1 MHQTL
6 PFSTF
11 FFSPIAQMKIYF
23 FCKTIPIHSE
33 YARTKLHIGKTNPES
48 LEEIHLSA
56 KKRQQKV
63 FFCLLFAYFCSHVT
77 QKFTPPT
84 LFLLLEHMAD
94 FGLRLYNYLFLFDL
108 NKNISKTLTEVNICL
123 KPFGKH

>member
-1 MHQTL
+1 MHQTV

-11 FFSPIAQMKIYF
+11 ISSPIAGMKIYF
-23 FCKTIPIHSE
+23 FCKMIPIHSE

-63 FFCLLFAYFCSHVT
+63 FFCLLLAYLCKGST
-77 QKFTPPT
+77 CNSCDLKIYPT
-84 LFLLLEHMAD
+84 HLIPIAGAH
-94 FGLRLYNYLFLFDL
+94 G
-108 NKNISKTLTEVNICL
+108 
-123 KPFGKH
+123 